1 MAKCSLYTT
10 NITFF
15 STPSFSTLWEKPKD
29 HKPKLC
35 TLLSTVMWP
44 RRKMMYHTL
53 GTIYA
58 LVAIHT
64 NTNIIIYSVSTRCI
78 VFARIRGTVVID
90 NWKRGING
98 RKFAICIRTLVY
110 IFKIQASFTKR
121 TEKSFQLR
129 FRVP

>member
-78 VFARIRGTVVID
+78 VFARIRGTVVDI
-90 NWKRGING
+90 WKRGING
-98 RKFAICIRTLVY
+98 KEFCNLYSNSSVY
-110 IFKIQASFTKR
+110 IQNTGFVYEKNWKELPTSF
-121 TEKSFQLR
+121 
-129 FRVP
+129 